1 MQILITNDDGIDAPG
16 LAAMARAAARRGHAV
31 LVVAPDHPSSGVSAA
46 LGMRTPTESII
57 IQEEHPEGMPPEA
70 RCLVAEAT
78 PAQMIYLAVQGEYG
92 EVPRMV
98 LAGINSGAN
107 TGRAILHS
115 GTVGAA
121 LTAAVLGI
129 RAMSVSLAG
138 PDPHHWDTA
147 EEIALRM
154 MEWLEFQ
161 ASDGRVLNLN
171 IPDLPMDQLRGL
183 RAAPLASFGELQ
195 AADIAFPTAGAPDLR
210 RAAVTYEPALARDE
224 PGSDH
229 YLLAREWVTATMVRS
244 LTDDFAGVAL
254 PTLGQIDPGHAL
266 ARHTTATPAPTTPWS
281 APT

>member
-16 LAAMARAAARRGHAV
+16 LAAMARAAARRGHTV
-31 LVVAPDHPSSGVSAA
+31 LVAAPDHPSSGVSAA
-46 LGMRTPTESII
+46 LGMRTPTESIV
-57 IQEEHPEGMPPEA
+57 IQEEHPDGMPPGV

-78 PAQMIYLAVQGEYG
+78 PAQIVYLAVQGEYG

-98 LAGINSGAN
+98 LSGINSGAN

-129 RAMSVSLAG
+129 RAMAVSLAG
-138 PDPHHWDTA
+138 HAPRHWDAA
-147 EEIALRM
+147 EEITLRL

-161 ASDGRVLNLN
+161 ACDGRVLNLN
-171 IPDLPMDQLRGL
+171 IPDVPLDRLRGL
-183 RAAPLASFGELQ
+183 RAAPLAAFGELQ
-195 AADIAFPTAGAPDLR
+195 ASDIAFPTVGKPDLR

-229 YLLAREWVTATMVRS
+229 YLLSRDWATMTMVRS
-244 LTDDFAGVAL
+244 LIDDFSGVTL
-254 PTLGQIDPGHAL
+254 PSLDQLDPAHAPD
-266 ARHTTATPAPTTPWS
+266 RRRTAASHAPSTPWS
-281 APT
+281 D